1 MPGVDQQHLDLLGLA
16 QGMKDRLPVHPGR
29 LHRHVRDSLLHQ
41 PRHHLQQY
49 PVESLV
55 LADPL
60 TAFPRDVPGCAD
72 RDSDLPL
79 AYIDTCDPRVDDFHG
94 NTSSANPPG
103 RAGHAARGTRKKI
116 KSLRLALYGSK
127 PGYPTGTGSS
137 VNLRAGLAGTKN
149 SRRQR
154 TTHPVSST
162 RGRSARPM
170 RI

>member
-1 MPGVDQQHLDLLGLA
+1 MRDTLLN
-16 QGMKDRLPVHPGR
+16 
-29 LHRHVRDSLLHQ
+29 Q
-41 PRHHLQQY
+41 PRHHLQQHS
-49 PVESLV
+49 VESLV

-60 TAFPRDVPGCAD
+60 TAFPRDVPGRAD
-72 RDSDLPL
+72 GDSDLPL
-79 AYIDTCDPRVDDFHG
+79 AYIDTRDPRVDDLHG
-94 NTSSANPPG
+94 NSSSANPPE

-116 KSLRLALYGSK
+116 KSLRLALYGSN

-149 SRRQR
+149 KRRRR

-170 RI
+170 KI